1 MRRNNRDMKQAVRHM
16 KESESGRIVVDR
28 MEIAD
33 SLWRQ
38 TVGLLGRDS
47 LDTDAGLWLEPCNG
61 VHTIGMRFA
70 IDLMFLNR
78 DGVALKLFQNVPPS
92 RIVGIYLRARVV
104 VELPA
109 GTLSRQKIESGNRYF
124 LE

>member
-1 MRRNNRDMKQAVRHM
+1 MKRIVRHM
-16 KESESGRIVVDR
+16 KELESGRIVVDHV
-28 MEIAD
+28 EIAD

-47 LDTDAGLWLEPCNG
+47 LETDAGLWLEPCNG

-78 DGVALKLFQNVPPS
+78 DGVALKLFPNVPPS
-92 RIVGIYLRARVV
+92 RMVGIYLRARVV